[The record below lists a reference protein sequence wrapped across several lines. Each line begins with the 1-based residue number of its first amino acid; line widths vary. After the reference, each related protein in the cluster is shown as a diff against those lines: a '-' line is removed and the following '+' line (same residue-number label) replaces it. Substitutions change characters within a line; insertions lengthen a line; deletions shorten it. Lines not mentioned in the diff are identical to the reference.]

1 MRQAWPSIPPGI
13 TLIRLGSP
21 NYSSISGP
29 LQLCCL
35 SRTVVSSRTGPT
47 PLRARQVLIV
57 TSRLQSLINVH
68 VSSTSHPSRR
78 AYRLLISSRG
88 RSSRHYHT
96 ALVHLLSR
104 RCMSNS
110 AHTLPQSTLLVT
122 LPHAK
127 PTSPPTINN
136 QRWCTIASHGPN
148 NSGTTLDKATA
159 LTPVP
164 LMTL

>member
-1 MRQAWPSIPPGI
+1 MVHGIHPVGVVRSAWPSIPPGI

-21 NYSSISGP
+21 RYSSISDP
-29 LQLCCL
+29 PQLCCL
-35 SRTVVSSRTGPT
+35 SRTVVPFRTGPT

-57 TSRLQSLINVH
+57 TSQLQSLINVH

-96 ALVHLLSR
+96 ALVHLLCR

-110 AHTLPQSTLLVT
+110 AHTLPQSTLPVT
-122 LPHAK
+122 LPHTK
-127 PTSPPTINN
+127 PTSPPTQNP
-136 QRWCTIASHGPN
+136 QR
-148 NSGTTLDKATA
+148 
-159 LTPVP
+159 
-164 LMTL
+164 